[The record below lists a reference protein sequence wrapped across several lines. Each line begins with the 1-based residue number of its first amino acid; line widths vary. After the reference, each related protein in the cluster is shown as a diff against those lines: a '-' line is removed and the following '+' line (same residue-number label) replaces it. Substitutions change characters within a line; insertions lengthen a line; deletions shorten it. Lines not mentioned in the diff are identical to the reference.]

1 VLLKHSLET
10 QENFK
15 AKQGF
20 FLCLFKEKKP
30 IGKFVLSPTV
40 KLVDYILKKRKIGL
54 NLHPK
59 VTISQKPNN

>member
-40 KLVDYILKKRKIGL
+40 KLVDYI
-54 NLHPK
+54 
-59 VTISQKPNN
+59 